1 MWFKSNGSVAN
12 CSCSRALT
20 AGDSNRALEFSS
32 RQKHFCCK
40 GASDDDKLSKVRI
53 TVRGAG
59 GCACTRLLPPEDR
72 EGKGLWAHKSQI
84 ESAAS
89 SCLFLQ
95 FLVMRIPQF
104 LRVHVPDKR
113 ARSVAC
119 FCSETM
125 VGPRWQRPWLRRR
138 RRRAHLHATANSEL
152 RPRPMPASDTRAS
165 QAHAPLDSARSLM
178 LIMGT

>member
-32 RQKHFCCK
+32 RQKRFCCK

-84 ESAAS
+84 KSAAS
-89 SCLFLQ
+89 SCFFFAVSCYAHTTVFARACSRQTSSERCLFLLWNNGGSAMAAAVIAPAQ
-95 FLVMRIPQF
+95 AA
-104 LRVHVPDKR
+104 R
-113 ARSVAC
+113 AFAC
-119 FCSETM
+119 D
-125 VGPRWQRPWLRRR
+125 GQ
-138 RRRAHLHATANSEL
+138 
-152 RPRPMPASDTRAS
+152 
-165 QAHAPLDSARSLM
+165 
-178 LIMGT
+178 